1 MAFLLAL
8 IVISVV
14 VAVVKFVCVLMK
26 KRKKPFKV
34 PRIRVVPLETEE
46 QLHLFDKMCKCR
58 RVVGSVNRLID
69 VLLIGAF
76 LWVIVFS
83 VSTHRCPS
91 PKQVIAAWERLAR
104 DYRDG
109 AITFEVLIRRA
120 RRLIKCGV
128 CASPLAS
135 PIRRGTRTCPSVFV
149 ACREPLRLEA

>member
-1 MAFLLAL
+1 MAFILAL

-34 PRIRVVPLETEE
+34 PRIRVVALETEE

-58 RVVGSVNRLID
+58 RVVRSVKGLID

-76 LWVIVFS
+76 LWLIVFS
-83 VSTHRCPS
+83 VSTNRCPS

-109 AITFEVLIRRA
+109 AITFEVLVRRA
-120 RRLIKCGV
+120 GRLIKCGEEW
-128 CASPLAS
+128 
-135 PIRRGTRTCPSVFV
+135 RRRYEQDQVRSS
-149 ACREPLRLEA
+149 RDRD